1 MYETFSAGIGFA
13 NIIIK
18 WIDLPNR
25 FNNNAFYVCHNVKLS
40 FWFKCVI
47 NEFNVFDNIM
57 LKVFFWMLHKHKG
70 MLFVQKQRHFESQ
83 INKALIDIKQ
93 LTGRNLKAEI
103 VTSI

>member
-1 MYETFSAGIGFA
+1 
-13 NIIIK
+13 
-18 WIDLPNR
+18 
-25 FNNNAFYVCHNVKLS
+25 
-40 FWFKCVI
+40 
-47 NEFNVFDNIM
+47 
-57 LKVFFWMLHKHKG
+57 MLHKHEG